1 MKKNELMTRYKK
13 MEGHKC
19 MHFKNSNHLYFHQT
33 IYHLHVMGH
42 ISKTST
48 AFTSTKRITTYILSE
63 YCFSIHRYSTPS
75 LVGNT
80 ITKHFDTNSKIALK
94 NRLKQAFFIFHE
106 NFYVISF
113 VE

>member
-1 MKKNELMTRYKK
+1 

-19 MHFKNSNHLYFHQT
+19 MHFKNSNHLYFRQT
-33 IYHLHVMGH
+33 IYHLHDMRAH
-42 ISKTST
+42 FKTST
-48 AFTSTKRITTYILSE
+48 TFTSTKRITTYILSE
-63 YCFSIHRYSTPS
+63 YCFSSRRYSTPS

-80 ITKHFDTNSKIALK
+80 ITKHFGTNSKIALK